1 MTGLKFLNAGDAAV
15 VVEVGDGIDPTTNGR
30 VHTLARAIDARPVAG
45 IVDLVPA
52 YRSLLVSYDPLAT
65 TRPDLEREIASL
77 AATLEEQ
84 PRRPS
89 RVLEV
94 PTVYGG
100 EFGPDLTFVAEYA
113 GLPADEV
120 VRIHS
125 EPDYLIYM
133 MGFTAGFPY
142 LGSLSPK
149 IAAPRL
155 QTPRTRI
162 PAGSVGIA
170 QEQTGIYPAEGPGGW
185 QIIGRSPLRLF
196 DPWRDPPVAVQ
207 AGEYIRFVP
216 ITEQTFRDIERRV
229 QEGTYMPTVRSQ
241 R

>member
-1 MTGLKFLNAGDAAV
+1 MGLKFLNAGDAAV
-15 VVEVGDGIDPTTNGR
+15 IAELGDSIDPATNLR
-30 VHTLARAIDARPVAG
+30 VHALAQAIDGHRVAG
-45 IVDLVPA
+45 VVDLVPT
-52 YRSLLVSYDPLAT
+52 YRSLLVNYDPLRT
-65 TRPDLEREIASL
+65 TRPALEREIATL
-77 AATLEEQ
+77 AANLEEQ
-84 PRRPS
+84 PQQPP

-100 EFGPDLTFVAEYA
+100 EFGPDLACVADYA

-142 LGSLSPK
+142 LGGMSPT

-155 QTPRTRI
+155 KTPRTRI

-170 QEQTGIYPAEGPGGW
+170 QQQTGIYPAESPGGW
-185 QIIGRSPLRLF
+185 QIIGRTPLRLF
-196 DPWRDPPVAVQ
+196 DPLRDPPVAVQ
-207 AGEYIRFVP
+207 AGEFIRFVP
-216 ITEQTFRDIERRV
+216 ITETTFRDIERRV
-229 QEGTYMPTVRSQ
+229 QEGTYAPTVQAQ

>member
-15 VVEVGDGIDPTTNGR
+15 VVELGDSIDPETCGR
-30 VHTLARAIDARPVAG
+30 VHALARAIEDHRIAG
-45 IVDLVPA
+45 LVDLVPT
-52 YRSLLVSYDPLAT
+52 YRSLLVNYDPLRT
-65 TRPDLEREIASL
+65 TRPALEREIAAL
-77 AATLEEQ
+77 AAPLQDQ
-84 PRRPS
+84 PRQPS

-94 PTVYGG
+94 PTAYGG
-100 EFGPDLTFVAEYA
+100 QYGPDLAFVADYA

-125 EPDYLIYM
+125 ETDYLIYM

-142 LGSLSPK
+142 LGGMSPK

-155 QTPRTRI
+155 KTPRTRI

-170 QEQTGIYPAEGPGGW
+170 QQQTGIYPAESPGGW
-185 QIIGRSPLRLF
+185 QIIGRSPVRLF
-196 DPWRDPPVAVQ
+196 DPRRDPPVAVQ

-216 ITEQTFRDIERRV
+216 ITDTTFRDIERRV
-229 QEGTYMPTVRSQ
+229 QEGTYTPTVQSQ

>member
-1 MTGLKFLNAGDAAV
+1 MGLKFLNAGDAAV
-15 VVEVGDGIDPTTNGR
+15 VAELGDSIDPATNLR
-30 VHTLARAIDARPVAG
+30 VHALARAIDGHRVAG
-45 IVDLVPA
+45 VVDLVPT
-52 YRSLLVSYDPLAT
+52 YRSLLVNYDPLRT
-65 TRPDLEREIASL
+65 TRPALEQEIATL
-77 AATLEEQ
+77 AANLEEQ
-84 PRRPS
+84 PQQPP

-100 EFGPDLTFVAEYA
+100 EFGPDLAFVADYA

-142 LGSLSPK
+142 LGGMSPT

-155 QTPRTRI
+155 KTPRTGI

-170 QEQTGIYPAEGPGGW
+170 QQQTGVYPAESPGGW
-185 QIIGRSPLRLF
+185 QIIGRTPLRLF
-196 DPWRDPPVAVQ
+196 DPLRNPPVAVQ
-207 AGEYIRFVP
+207 AGEFIRFVP
-216 ITEQTFRDIERRV
+216 ITETTFRDIERRV
-229 QEGTYMPTVRSQ
+229 QEGTHTPTVQAQ